1 MADYVLIR
9 KSRNVLSSILHVV
22 LNILL
27 GVGSI
32 FLTAITGSYL
42 LGFLLVIVSKWRI
55 FAVRP
60 RYWLLNLKSSLV
72 DLIVGFS
79 FVLIAYCSGP
89 TLPSFFEHP
98 FHIHYV
104 LALLYTLWLIFLKP
118 LSSSRATIA
127 QSLVAV
133 FLGTTAA
140 VRLSATYDS
149 SILVLSALFIG
160 WAATRHVL
168 VQSDDNNF
176 RLVTFVCGLIC
187 AELAWIFHAWLIV
200 YSFGDTGIIIPQL
213 SIILTVFAFAFARVY
228 QSLLKNDGEPKK
240 DEILVPTI
248 FSVLIIFAI
257 VVFFSNPS
265 FHL

>member
-9 KSRNVLSSILHVV
+9 KSRNIVSSVLHII

-32 FLTAITGSYL
+32 ILTAVTGSFL
-42 LGFLLVIVSKWRI
+42 LGFLLVVVSKWRI

-79 FVLIAYCSGP
+79 FVLIAYCSGT

-118 LSSSRATIA
+118 LSSSHAATA
-127 QSLVAV
+127 QSLIAI
-133 FLGTTAA
+133 FFGTTAA
-140 VRLSATYDS
+140 VQLSATYDS
-149 SILVLSALFIG
+149 SIIVLATLFIG

-176 RLVTFVCGLIC
+176 GLVTFVCGLVC
-187 AELAWIFHAWLIV
+187 AEIAWIFHSWLIV
-200 YSFGDTGIIIPQL
+200 YKFGDTGIIIPQL
-213 SIILTVFAFAFARVY
+213 SIILTVFAFAFAHIY
-228 QSLLKNDGEPKK
+228 QSLIKNDGELKK
-240 DEILVPTI
+240 DEVFVPTI
-248 FSVLIIFAI
+248 FSILVIFAI
-257 VVFFSNPS
+257 VVLFSNPS

>member
-9 KSRNVLSSILHVV
+9 KSRNIVSSILHVV

-32 FLTAITGSYL
+32 VLTTITGSFL
-42 LGFLLVIVSKWRI
+42 AGFLLVIVSKWRI

-60 RYWLLNLKSSLV
+60 RYWMLNLKSSLV

-79 FVLIAYCSGP
+79 FVLIAYCSGTTFRP
-89 TLPSFFEHP
+89 
-98 FHIHYV
+98 IHYV
-104 LALLYTLWLIFLKP
+104 LAALYTIWLIFLKP
-118 LSSSRATIA
+118 RSTERATIV
-127 QSLVAV
+127 QSLIAV

-140 VRLSATYDS
+140 ILISATYDS
-149 SILVLSALFIG
+149 SIIVLSTLFIG

-168 VQSDDNNF
+168 VQTDDNNF

-187 AELAWIFHAWLIV
+187 AEIAWIFHSWLIV

-213 SIILTVFAFAFARVY
+213 SIILTVFAFVFAKVY
-228 QSLLKNDGEPKK
+228 QSLIKNDGELKRNEVSAP
-240 DEILVPTI
+240 IL
-248 FSVLIIFAI
+248 FSVLIIFIMI
-257 VVFFSNPS
+257 VLFSNPS